1 MYIMYTCTRVF
12 VVRVCVIWS
21 CLFVCLFFLHRNNVV
36 VEADVS
42 EPRLATSPL
51 SISAVPK
58 PEVGFCGLQPFYRIL

>member
-1 MYIMYTCTRVF
+1 MCDMELFI
-12 VVRVCVIWS
+12 
-21 CLFVCLFFLHRNNVV
+21 CLFVFLRRNNVV

-58 PEVGFCGLQPFYRIL
+58 PEVGFCGLSHFYRIL